1 MILTLVCNHAPGA
14 LLLLAWLFFS
24 LVEHSIHKCS
34 IFYSMLYSRYLF
46 EHIILGRGPI
56 DFDRPIQ
63 HFLVATN
70 SDSGEYT
77 C

>member
-1 MILTLVCNHAPGA
+1 MILTLVCNYAPGA

-46 EHIILGRGPI
+46 EHIIMGREPI
-56 DFDRPIQ
+56 DLNPLILTDLTVFPPSYIYL
-63 HFLVATN
+63 F
-70 SDSGEYT
+70 
-77 C
+77 